1 MKLEVKKLCGGYGS
15 KLVLEDLD
23 FELESGSVT
32 ALLGANGCGKSTLL
46 KMIGRILMPKSGS
59 ILLDGKS
66 IGEYDTAEL
75 ARKMAILPQLHHAP
89 G

>member
-32 ALLGANGCGKSTLL
+32 LCWAPTAAANPPC
-46 KMIGRILMPKSGS
+46 
-59 ILLDGKS
+59 
-66 IGEYDTAEL
+66 
-75 ARKMAILPQLHHAP
+75 
-89 G
+89 